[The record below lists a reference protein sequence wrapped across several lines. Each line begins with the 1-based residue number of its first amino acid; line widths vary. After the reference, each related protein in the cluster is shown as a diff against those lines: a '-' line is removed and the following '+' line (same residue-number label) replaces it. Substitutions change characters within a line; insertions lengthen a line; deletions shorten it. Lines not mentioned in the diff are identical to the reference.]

1 MKILKE
7 NCNCPGIYV
16 IKNSINGK
24 IYVGKSKN
32 CYKRLHQHLT
42 DIKIENRNYNEN
54 IHLLNSFKKYGEE
67 NFEYYL
73 VERFDE
79 SLENLENILSE
90 RELYWMK
97 ELDSL
102 NREKGYNLR
111 WDSQGKCYCSDETKE
126 KIGKRAKKDWE
137 NGCHAN
143 HSDKLKEYWKDNIE
157 RRKQQSKLM
166 SETKTKWIY
175 TIYDPEGNLITDNG
189 NYNTLKDLGIASGAL
204 CAFSTKKCDDIIT
217 KKYRVIR
224 KSNKEIV
231 QTDEKS
237 SE

>member
-54 IHLLNSFKKYGEE
+54 IHLLNSFKKYGDE

-143 HSDKLKEYWKDNIE
+143 HSDKLKEYWKDNTE